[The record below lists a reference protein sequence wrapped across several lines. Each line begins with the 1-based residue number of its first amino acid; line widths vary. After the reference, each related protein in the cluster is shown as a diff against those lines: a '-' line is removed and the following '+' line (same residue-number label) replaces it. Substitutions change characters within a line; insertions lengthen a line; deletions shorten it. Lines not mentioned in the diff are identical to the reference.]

1 MVASRNDLEL
11 IVWEGLAVV
20 GQFRQLE
27 DSWGEVQLNMA
38 KEAIREVVWANEQ
51 LLKQ

>member
-1 MVASRNDLEL
+1 MERRDLEL
-11 IVWEGLAVV
+11 IVWEGLCVV

-38 KEAIREVVWANEQ
+38 KEAVRDVAWANERI
-51 LLKQ
+51 LKLD